1 MSAEQK
7 RRKIKQKAK
16 SGFVEDVPESG
27 RAASHLLRGMK
38 PYRPAG
44 KKWILVMEND
54 EIMQM
59 VTRRILERAG
69 YGVHVIDNGDET
81 IECYQIAKYC
91 GYHFTAVILD
101 LNTPHGKGGVE
112 TIRKL
117 REIDPEVRAIISTGN
132 VADPV
137 IMNYREYGFKSALAK
152 PFKPKDLKQAIHDV
166 L

>member
-1 MSAEQK
+1 M
-7 RRKIKQKAK
+7 
-16 SGFVEDVPESG
+16 
-27 RAASHLLRGMK
+27 
-38 PYRPAG
+38 
-44 KKWILVMEND
+44 
-54 EIMQM
+54 
-59 VTRRILERAG
+59 
-69 YGVHVIDNGDET
+69 
-81 IECYQIAKYC
+81 
-91 GYHFTAVILD
+91 
-101 LNTPHGKGGVE
+101 E